1 MFCRFLIN
9 GLFCSYSQFSSIKSS
24 SWAPTLL
31 YLMKKENRNGS
42 LFKIHIRS
50 PYNCAG
56 KIVCGQA
63 PSERSAERTLST
75 WRWSVR
81 ELEKKRD
88 LSIEVSLESFYLC
101 KTQVFSFRARR
112 QGNDPRS
119 VLLVRGGEMI
129 PNQRSGHFSH
139 ETCTPNHRFGQGFK
153 ERVVRSQ
160 QRHVR
165 KRQVLLDYF
174 SYNAG
179 SYCPSAFSDRKSQ
192 SFFDSDRCDQADC
205 HCDVVSRHAHLSSFR

>member
-1 MFCRFLIN
+1 MASIKFAETITVQCMGRFL
-9 GLFCSYSQFSSIKSS
+9 CKKS
-24 SWAPTLL
+24 AKL
-31 YLMKKENRNGS
+31 YHRTQSHMDRNPPDSLRLRLKHCGS
-42 LFKIHIRS
+42 DRE
-50 PYNCAG
+50 
-56 KIVCGQA
+56 
-63 PSERSAERTLST
+63 PSK
-75 WRWSVR
+75 
-81 ELEKKRD
+81 KKRD

-101 KTQVFSFRARR
+101 KTQVFSFRARW
-112 QGNDPRS
+112 QGNEPWS

-129 PNQRSGHFSH
+129 PNQKSGHFSH

-153 ERVVRSQ
+153 ERVIRSQ